1 MNYKETKAMLELCAR
16 SLSYHG
22 CDPIANEIELA
33 IETLDYAHANQL
45 IK

>member
-33 IETLDYAHANQL
+33 IETLGYAHANHL